1 MPFDKSDSRSTMLR
15 MVPLPTAAR
24 QGGAIVRISTPAIV
38 VALRPHGE
46 HGAVVRLM
54 TPEDGL
60 QACYVRGARGR
71 RLRPVLMPGNQVEAS
86 LSARTETQL
95 AQGSVE
101 LVHSRGSLLQE
112 PLPAA
117 AIDWACALT
126 ATALPEGQPYPGLYA
141 ALEGLLGAVEAAPS
155 ASSWGAALV
164 RYELLLLAEL
174 GYGLDLDS
182 CAASGSNDDLVA
194 VSPRSG
200 RAVSAAEAAPYAGKL
215 LPLPGFIRHGGT
227 GSWPEILEGL
237 TLSGHFL
244 MRDLLT
250 DRSAPVAEA
259 RSRLTERLRRAA
271 GQA

>member
-1 MPFDKSDSRSTMLR
+1 MGF
-15 MVPLPTAAR
+15 
-24 QGGAIVRISTPAIV
+24 STPAIV
-38 VALRPHGE
+38 VVLRPHGE

-54 TPEDGL
+54 TAEHGL
-60 QACYVRGARGR
+60 QAAYVRGARGR
-71 RLRPVLMPGNQVEAS
+71 RLRPVLLAGNEVEAA

-95 AQGSVE
+95 PQATVE
-101 LVHSRGSLLQE
+101 LTHSRGPLLAE

-126 ATALPEGQPYPGLYA
+126 ATALPEGQPYPRLYA
-141 ALEGLLGAVEAAPS
+141 AFDGLLAAIEAAPA
-155 ASSWGAALV
+155 ASGWGAGLV

-174 GYGLDLDS
+174 GFGLDLDR
-182 CAASGSNDDLVA
+182 CAVSGGNDDLVA

-200 RAVSAAEAAPYAGKL
+200 RAVSAAEAEPYADKL
-215 LPLPGFIRHGGT
+215 LPLPQFVRDGGIAP
-227 GSWPEILEGL
+227 WADILDGL
-237 TLSGHFL
+237 ALSGHFL

-259 RSRLTERLRRAA
+259 RVRLVERLRRAA